1 MLMMINYDYSD
12 KDVKKKKTI
21 KALDNLTLAFICT
34 CFFADM
40 MTSVTGEAKNY
51 IKTIMMTMMTR
62 RRLVLAPPPF
72 CMKHS

>member
-1 MLMMINYDYSD
+1 MIIVI
-12 KDVKKKKTI
+12 KIKKKTI

-51 IKTIMMTMMTR
+51 IKTIMMTMMMTMMTR